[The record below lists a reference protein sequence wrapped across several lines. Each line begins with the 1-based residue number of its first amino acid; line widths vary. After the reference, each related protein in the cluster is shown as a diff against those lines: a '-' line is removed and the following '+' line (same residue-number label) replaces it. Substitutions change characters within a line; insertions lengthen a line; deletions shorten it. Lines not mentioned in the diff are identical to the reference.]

1 MNSIA
6 IDFKNHC
13 VCIMKDNQHRTEI
26 NLSIGD
32 KIKYASMF
40 PSQELMDSSSSFT
53 WSFEDNLFAV
63 NEEYNL
69 PDNPDAIMTEDCFI
83 PVKIV
88 TFPGLSDKYEEMK
101 SLMGYEDVKWT
112 EDDFKDFPDEIKDLF
127 RHLFE

>member
-13 VCIMKDNQHRTEI
+13 VCIMKDNQHGTEI

-40 PSQELMDSSSSFT
+40 PSQ
-53 WSFEDNLFAV
+53 
-63 NEEYNL
+63 EEYNL

>member
-1 MNSIA
+1 MKSLISLNYDLA
-6 IDFKNHC
+6 KWLKC
-13 VCIMKDNQHRTEI
+13 VLYYCN
-26 NLSIGD
+26 
-32 KIKYASMF
+32 
-40 PSQELMDSSSSFT
+40 
-53 WSFEDNLFAV
+53 
-63 NEEYNL
+63 NL

-83 PVKIV
+83 LVKIV